1 MRLGKHKIENRRS
14 CKSMRKIR
22 KEDLVDIWHDRRH
35 LFIFHSYLFE
45 EEREVKSMDI
55 LFEFSSEFE
64 IVECGVHI
72 WKDQS
77 GRDNSG
83 GYQTAYGEEEVDNNK
98 QDTYVQQSF
107 L

>member
-1 MRLGKHKIENRRS
+1 M
-14 CKSMRKIR
+14 
-22 KEDLVDIWHDRRH
+22 
-35 LFIFHSYLFE
+35 FE

-98 QDTYVQQSF
+98 QDTYEFSKTSYKQEDGKYVNLNPVQRAKR
-107 L
+107 